1 VGGGNAH
8 VSTRVVSRSQTTP
21 SLPSNH
27 PLPAQTQQP
36 FNGADG
42 AGKAVRDLLEY
53 CRCFVEWW
61 TGITDAEL
69 AALASHFRMFQLQ
82 AGVPVMERGAR
93 ASFWGVVCTGTVT
106 SFGIGV
112 WAHPS

>member
-1 VGGGNAH
+1 M
-8 VSTRVVSRSQTTP
+8 
-21 SLPSNH
+21 
-27 PLPAQTQQP
+27 
-36 FNGADG
+36 
-42 AGKAVRDLLEY
+42 RDLLEY